1 MLAHNLA
8 YSVTQLHCVRQ
19 VGPTLLDAVEIL
31 QEKLGSVLGD
41 VVEAVLSDHG
51 CQELEFARRHQI
63 LSVFVLLQIDQQLL

>member
-1 MLAHNLA
+1 M
-8 YSVTQLHCVRQ
+8 
-19 VGPTLLDAVEIL
+19 LDAVEIL